1 MGIFTLYDGF
11 GRVGH
16 FDVRFQLAVLQV
28 AAVGQAVTHHG
39 DAEYERWV
47 LQTLPGYACHGSR
60 NGHTHQFAD
69 IPVAVHPR
77 CAVCIGIVGFAG
89 HHNGRLVPAAAG
101 HVAGFAAA
109 NHLREVFLAA
119 EQNFDVLVQ
128 ASAAIEAGVDD
139 DALAVVVFAQN
150 VRVDGTETVIAH

>member
-1 MGIFTLYDGF
+1 MEGL
-11 GRVGH
+11 
-16 FDVRFQLAVLQV
+16 FQ
-28 AAVGQAVTHHG
+28 
-39 DAEYERWV
+39 R
-47 LQTLPGYACHGSR
+47 
-60 NGHTHQFAD
+60 
-69 IPVAVHPR
+69 
-77 CAVCIGIVGFAG
+77 
-89 HHNGRLVPAAAG
+89 AAG